1 VKAAGACARQT
12 DRALVLRPHPR
23 TDASN
28 VADLA
33 IDLVG

>member
-1 VKAAGACARQT
+1 VKAAGACDVQT
-12 DRALVLRPHPR
+12 DRAPVHRPHPR
-23 TDASN
+23 TNASN